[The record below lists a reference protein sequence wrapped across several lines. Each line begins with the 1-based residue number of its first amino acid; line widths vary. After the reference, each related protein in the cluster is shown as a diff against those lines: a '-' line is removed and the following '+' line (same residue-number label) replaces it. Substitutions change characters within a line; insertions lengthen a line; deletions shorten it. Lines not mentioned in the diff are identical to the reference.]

1 MMEGVTPG
9 AKKPEGYL
17 IVMVPAAGSDVGI
30 VKEMVT
36 VLPVTAAMR

>member
-1 MMEGVTPG
+1 MMEGVTPS

-17 IVMVPAAGSDVGI
+17 IVMVPAARSDVGI